1 MHDVTE
7 GGIFGALWEVAE
19 GSGCGLEINLLDIP
33 IRQETVEVCEEF
45 GINPYE
51 LISSGSMLITTPDGL
66 GVVRQLQKAGINA
79 AVVGKVTKGNDRVLL
94 SGDEKRFLEPPKSDE
109 LYKIERN

>member
-1 MHDVTE
+1 M
-7 GGIFGALWEVAE
+7 
-19 GSGCGLEINLLDIP
+19 
-33 IRQETVEVCEEF
+33 EVCEEF

-51 LISSGSMLITTPDGL
+51 LISSGSMLITTPDGPE
-66 GVVRQLQKAGINA
+66 VVRQLQKSGINA
-79 AVVGKVTKGNDRVLL
+79 AIVGKVMKGNDRVLL